1 MSSTYSVDSANA
13 YKLGTDSF
21 ISNGAPLWLAKRWL
35 AEVPSRSGNASVATS
50 PSPAGSTTDLDLD
63 LESLF
68 KRLDKYTAEMEEVE
82 ARLKRN
88 RGASDDSA
96 HLNIQ
101 RFSFEIDQFFSDDLV
116 LSAPGGTPALGSSRP
131 TSVQQSSVE
140 VSRTADDAQGNGE
153 ILGDQMEDDEEPFL
167 IFQSNV
173 HSYHETPVHFPIQDQ
188 GSAESEGAV
197 VSSRASLESGPEM
210 HIPIQNNNGELAEPL
225 PKEPTSTSV
234 NKLLFAKPD
243 SSSSANTNQWLTAPD
258 PEAGAIDQEQDQS
271 NVQELQTQGQDYHFD
286 ELEYSDID
294 EPCPVTPVGW
304 TLPPRSSSKTFS
316 IGDKTE
322 RIAESPLKPLQRRI
336 TADNRQSVRH
346 GGFWSAPPLL
356 LLEQE
361 SSLHGPSLS
370 QSGSE
375 VAIDPSPPLTP
386 LSLCSPREDQIRR
399 EMESFALHDGAETL
413 ELKYK
418 KRRPPKLDL
427 VGNDEDLLEIEE
439 EEEGQAASETGKQEH
454 SIYEASRTRPRRSKS
469 IRSIFQRRSP
479 IEKVI
484 DLYFDDEP
492 EEKPARQPSK
502 WTTISRRGSPTTAK
516 MPQSPRVPPLPASS
530 PGFGQTSFG

>member
-35 AEVPSRSGNASVATS
+35 GEVPSRSGNASVATS
-50 PSPAGSTTDLDLD
+50 PSPTGSTTDLDLD

-68 KRLDKYTAEMEEVE
+68 KRLDKYTTEMEEVE

-88 RGASDDSA
+88 RGTSDDSD

-101 RFSFEIDQFFSDDLV
+101 RFSFEIDQFFSEDLV
-116 LSAPGGTPALGSSRP
+116 LSAPGGTPAPGPSRP
-131 TSVQQSSVE
+131 TSVQQSTME
-140 VSRTADDAQGNGE
+140 GPRAADDAQEDGE
-153 ILGDQMEDDEEPFL
+153 VLRDQMEGDEEPFL
-167 IFQSNV
+167 IFQSNA
-173 HSYHETPVHFPIQDQ
+173 HSYHEQ
-188 GSAESEGAV
+188 GSAESEGAM
-197 VSSRASLESGPEM
+197 VSSRSSLESGPDM
-210 HIPIQNNNGELAEPL
+210 DIPIQSNNVELPEPL
-225 PKEPTSTSV
+225 PKEPTSTSE
-234 NKLLFAKPD
+234 NKLLFANPD
-243 SSSSANTNQWLTAPD
+243 SSSSANTTHWLTAPD
-258 PEAGAIDQEQDQS
+258 QQTATIDHEQGQN
-271 NVQELQTQGQDYHFD
+271 NVQELENQGQDHHFE

-294 EPCPVTPVGW
+294 EACPITPVGW

-316 IGDKTE
+316 SADKTE
-322 RIAESPLKPLQRRI
+322 QTAESPLKPLQRRI
-336 TADNRQSVRH
+336 TTDNRQSVRH

-356 LLEQE
+356 LLEKE
-361 SSLHGPSLS
+361 PILHVPSLS

-375 VAIDPSPPLTP
+375 AAISPSPPLTP

-399 EMESFALHDGAETL
+399 ELESFALHDGAETL

-427 VGNDEDLLEIEE
+427 VGSDEDLLEIEE
-439 EEEGQAASETGKQEH
+439 EEEGQTAYETGKKEH
-454 SIYEASRTRPRRSKS
+454 SASEPSRTRPRRSKS
-469 IRSIFQRRSP
+469 IRSIFQRKSP

-492 EEKPARQPSK
+492 EEKPARQASR

-530 PGFGQTSFG
+530 PGFRQTSFD